1 MASPVA
7 QPAAAAFLGLL
18 GTNTNLTVVDGDVAN
33 EQDPPYAVVYFAGGH
48 DGGDNLSR
56 WSNEA
61 TIRAYVH
68 SVGNTA
74 AASRI
79 IADQAA
85 ATLLDERLTVS
96 GWSCGPIRRE
106 LTNPPRRDESTGI
119 AVMDQIDVYLWRMT
133 AA

>member
-1 MASPVA
+1 VASPAA
-7 QPAAAAFLGLL
+7 QPAAAAFLAIL
-18 GTNTNLTVVDGDVAN
+18 GTNANVTVVDGDVLN
-33 EQDPPYAVVYFAGGH
+33 EQDPPYTVVYFAGGH

-56 WSNEA
+56 SSNEA

-74 AASRI
+74 AAARI
-79 IADQAA
+79 VADQAA
-85 ATLLDERLTVS
+85 ATLLDERLTVA

-106 LTNPPRRDESTGI
+106 LTNPPKRDESTGA

>member
-1 MASPVA
+1 VAEPVA
-7 QPAAAAFLGLL
+7 QPAAAAFLALL
-18 GTNTNLTVVDGDVAN
+18 GTNGNLTVVDGDVAN

-48 DGGDNLSR
+48 DGGDNLAR
-56 WSNEA
+56 ASNEA

-68 SVGNTA
+68 AVGNTA
-74 AASRI
+74 AAARI
-79 IADQAA
+79 VAGQVA
-85 ATLLDERLTVS
+85 ATLLDQRLTVA

-106 LTNPPRRDESTGI
+106 LTNPPKRDESTGV